1 MNFSHFSDDPPVIA
15 VGPEIGTFIES
26 GNDIGLPVYNI
37 SNDFCI
43 LPSMPEQFFID
54 CYHDTSF
61 PIRPDPAPAAIWTL
75 NGISQP
81 DNKNTFLLLESL
93 RIGKNGRLQIYNDEG
108 TEDINDILGTYVC
121 VLSNPFGSETATT
134 VVTMCCM
141 YIYV

>member
-1 MNFSHFSDDPPVIA
+1 M
-15 VGPEIGTFIES
+15 GPEIGTFIES
-26 GNDIGLPVYNI
+26 GTNIERPVYNI

-61 PIRPDPAPAAIWTL
+61 PIRPDPAPAAMWTL

-81 DNKNTFLLLESL
+81 DTVNTFFQDVTL
-93 RIGKNGRLQIYNDEG
+93 RIGKNGRLRIYNDEG

>member
-15 VGPEIGTFIES
+15 VGPEIGTFIQV
-26 GNDIGLPVYNI
+26 GTDIGRPVYNI

-61 PIRPDPAPAAIWTL
+61 PIRPDPAPEAVWTL

-81 DNKNTFLLLESL
+81 DNRNTFLQDEPSN
-93 RIGKNGRLQIYNDEG
+93 IGTNDRLQIFSDG
-108 TEDINDILGTYVC
+108 DINDILGTYVC
-121 VLSNPFGSETATT
+121 VLSNAFGSDTATT
-134 VVTMCCM
+134 VVTKCCM
-141 YIYV
+141 YNYV

>member
-1 MNFSHFSDDPPVIA
+1 M
-15 VGPEIGTFIES
+15 GPEIGTFIES
-26 GNDIGLPVYNI
+26 GADIGHPVYNI

-81 DNKNTFLLLESL
+81 DSKNTFFQEDEPF
-93 RIGKNGRLQIYNDEG
+93 RIGTNGRLRIYNDDM

-121 VLSNPFGSETATT
+121 VLSNPFGSDTATT
-134 VVTMCCM
+134 VVTKCCM
-141 YIYV
+141 YNYM